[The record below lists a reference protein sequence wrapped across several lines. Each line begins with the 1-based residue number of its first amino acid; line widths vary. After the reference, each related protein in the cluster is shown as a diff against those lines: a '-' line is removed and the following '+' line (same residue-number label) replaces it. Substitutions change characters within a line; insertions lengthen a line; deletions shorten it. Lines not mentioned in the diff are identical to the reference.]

1 MQILNHAFRL
11 NACTEAINISN
22 TFIIIPKHFCLLWWD
37 LNICSRLG
45 FSHSL
50 LVLRNHWQ
58 EGYWVDWLQFTSH
71 TWTGSNA
78 HVHVHT
84 HTHALMAWDSG
95 HLALHTC
102 LSHIHT
108 ITPPP
113 PPSTQLP
120 LETGRQHTHCPVTY
134 SGRPTCTITS
144 RCVTSRVAR
153 TCWCPQ
159 THSSSP
165 SSVAAVSVCLC
176 VSSTRSSFS
185 SLIRNLENLQ
195 DLFWFSAHDWK

>member
-1 MQILNHAFRL
+1 MYRGNKYKQYIYNNTKAFLSAVVRFKYLLSFRFQSLSVSPQKSLTGRILSWLAAVHFTHMNRQQ
-11 NACTEAINISN
+11 CTR
-22 TFIIIPKHFCLLWWD
+22 T
-37 LNICSRLG
+37 
-45 FSHSL
+45 
-50 LVLRNHWQ
+50 
-58 EGYWVDWLQFTSH
+58 
-71 TWTGSNA
+71 
-78 HVHVHT
+78 HT
-84 HTHALMAWDSG
+84 HTRTYGMGLWTSG
-95 HLALHTC
+95 LAYLS
-102 LSHIHT
+102 LSHTHNNA
-108 ITPPP
+108 PP

-165 SSVAAVSVCLC
+165 SSVAALSVCLC